1 MTMNQGLVIFQQY
14 STSGIQILILEV
26 YRRCLVELFF
36 LMVRLSLV
44 NLLAGKSSDIQSK
57 LPKPK
62 DFSRALYMMDSGQND
77 IHYGLEYMIEEEVK
91 KSIPNI
97 ISQFTV
103 AVVQLY
109 EKGARA
115 FWIHNTGPIG
125 CLPYFLVKYPPSP
138 DNADQNGCVKSYN
151 EVAQEFNKQ
160 LKDSVSRLRDQ
171 HPDAVLICVDLYS
184 AKYSLISNAKDYG
197 IPSDVTVGDAYV
209 DCGKKTMVNGTEI
222 FGSLCRNPPKYISW
236 DGIHY
241 TQGANKLLVKHIANG
256 SFSEPRVSI
265 TKAYTKSS

>member
-1 MTMNQGLVIFQQY
+1 MATAPSLPSPATMAGENPATTIKSSGSLPPFPVAQQTNQLRRPPKTTTKPP
-14 STSGIQILILEV
+14 TSRHCRPSLSH
-26 YRRCLVELFF
+26 C
-36 LMVRLSLV
+36 RLGFNHQMASDDG
-44 NLLAGKSSDIQSK
+44 GKSSDIQSK

-125 CLPYFLVKYPPSP
+125 CLPYFLVEYPPSP

-197 IPSDVTVGDAYV
+197 FV
-209 DCGKKTMVNGTEI
+209 DPLRCCCGRMLIVV
-222 FGSLCRNPPKYISW
+222 RRQW
-236 DGIHY
+236 
-241 TQGANKLLVKHIANG
+241 
-256 SFSEPRVSI
+256 
-265 TKAYTKSS
+265 

>member
-1 MTMNQGLVIFQQY
+1 
-14 STSGIQILILEV
+14 
-26 YRRCLVELFF
+26 
-36 LMVRLSLV
+36 
-44 NLLAGKSSDIQSK
+44 
-57 LPKPK
+57 
-62 DFSRALYMMDSGQND
+62 MMDSGQND

-103 AVVQLY
+103 VVVQLY

-125 CLPYFLVKYPPSP
+125 CLPYFLVEYPPSP

-184 AKYSLISNAKDYG
+184 AKYSLISNAKDYVQLT
-197 IPSDVTVGDAYV
+197 SEVKLD
-209 DCGKKTMVNGTEI
+209 
-222 FGSLCRNPPKYISW
+222 IS
-236 DGIHY
+236 
-241 TQGANKLLVKHIANG
+241 
-256 SFSEPRVSI
+256 
-265 TKAYTKSS
+265 